1 MAASDEDDLRRQ
13 AEARVDRIEAFRIH
27 LAIYVAVNA
36 LLWLIWAYTGATTNP
51 PWPVFVTLG
60 WGIGIVILG
69 IILAYAATRSG
80 RLRPGE
86 RARLDENTRASLAAH
101 DQAERASGAGSRVP
115 GMQSNTY
122 ALLIPIVVVVGA
134 IALMLWSFAGDR
146 APREDAQNPQ
156 TTSQQTTG
164 AAPKQSQP
172 AAAAPTAPRNDT
184 GSDSARGNGPLNKS
198 R

>member
-1 MAASDEDDLRRQ
+1 MDGGAAT
-13 AEARVDRIEAFRIH
+13 F
-27 LAIYVAVNA
+27 
-36 LLWLIWAYTGATTNP
+36 W
-51 PWPVFVTLG
+51 G
-60 WGIGIVILG
+60 WGIGIVVLG
-69 IILAYAATRSG
+69 IILAYASTRSG

-86 RARLDENTRASLAAH
+86 RARLDENTRASMAAH
-101 DQAERASGAGSRVP
+101 DRAERASGAGSRVP
-115 GMQSNTY
+115 GMQSNTPY

-156 TTSQQTTG
+156 TMSQQTTG

-184 GSDSARGNGPLNKS
+184 GSDSARGSGPLNKS
-198 R
+198 Q